1 MRYVMVIYHIK
12 YTKVLRKF
20 YEKCITIM
28 ATFKAVVMRHQK
40 RRDGK
45 YPVSIRLTHN
55 KKSTYISTGL
65 YVSGKQINSKTFE
78 IKDQFVLERT
88 NSTIRD
94 YERFLLTY
102 STTELINY
110 PIEKIKGDLS
120 GLSERIDYFQ
130 FCDDFIAKHPQSTQA
145 LRHSLRIIKEEMRI
159 QQMYATDFTSKFL
172 REFKEVLDT
181 REVALTARSTG
192 RRKMSQKTKRGYLT
206 ALCSSFKRMK
216 EHYNT
221 EFFQRISHDP
231 FIGLERYKEPVTKKK
246 SMTLE
251 ELRFFFNYKAKTKE
265 IERALDIMR
274 LSFCLCGMNVADIY
288 TLGKS
293 CYDEETRRITYNRR
307 KTRTTRADAALSSI
321 RLEPEAEEVFNKY
334 RATKGNLLFDFG
346 VKFNMENFSHKT
358 CESIRKLCKKLNL
371 RLVSPLWFRHTWAT
385 IARNKCGVSKDDVDL
400 CLNHVGNNPMADV
413 YIDYDWSIIDRANRK
428 VLDYVFHSDKE

>member
-1 MRYVMVIYHIK
+1 
-12 YTKVLRKF
+12 
-20 YEKCITIM
+20 M

-55 KKSTYISTGL
+55 KKSTYLSTGL

-88 NSTIRD
+88 NNTIRD

-102 STTELINY
+102 STSELINSS
-110 PIEKIKGDLS
+110 IEKIKGELI
-120 GLSERIDYFQ
+120 GLSDRLDYFK
-130 FCDDFIAKHPQSTQA
+130 FCDDLMAKRPSSTMP
-145 LRHSLRIIKEEMRI
+145 LRHSLKIIKEEMHI
-159 QQMYATDFTSKFL
+159 EQMYATDFTSSFI
-172 REFKEVLDT
+172 RSFKEVLDT
-181 REVALTARSTG
+181 REVALTPRSTG
-192 RRKMSQKTKRGYLT
+192 RRKMSQKTKRGYLI
-206 ALCSSFKRMK
+206 ALCSSFRRMK

-231 FIGLERYKEPVTKKK
+231 FIGLEIYKEPVTKKR

-265 IERALDIMR
+265 LERALDIMR

-288 TLGKS
+288 TMERS
-293 CYDEETRRITYNRR
+293 CYDEETKRITYHRR
-307 KTRTTRADAALSSI
+307 KTRTSRADGALSSI

-334 RATKGNLLFDFG
+334 RAKRGNLLFDFD
-346 VKFNMENFSHKT
+346 VNFSMYNFSHKT
-358 CESIRKLCKKLNL
+358 CESIRKLCRKLNL
-371 RLVSPLWFRHTWAT
+371 RSVSPYWFRHTWAT
-385 IARNKCGVSKDDVDL
+385 IARNKCGVSKDDIDL

-413 YIDYDWSIIDRANRK
+413 YIDYDWSAIDRANRK